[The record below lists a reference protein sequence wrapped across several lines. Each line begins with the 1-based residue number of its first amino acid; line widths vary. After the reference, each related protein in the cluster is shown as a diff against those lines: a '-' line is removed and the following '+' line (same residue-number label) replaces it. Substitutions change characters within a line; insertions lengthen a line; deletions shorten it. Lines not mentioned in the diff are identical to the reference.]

1 MAILIPA
8 LPRFLRVHPVTA
20 DTALTRRA
28 DALARAVATH
38 ADRPGFLY
46 AAEVVQG
53 VSPDAVYGEAARR
66 VTFLVPE
73 IICAGRGT
81 AV

>member
-28 DALARAVATH
+28 DALATH